1 MRITLLIDNGRL
13 AGVSL
18 TGAAPA
24 PGSGTLRAQLVAGP
38 GQELRAEVDVPDEVI
53 PRAQATQDVEKF
65 FTVLTAK
72 FLGAT
77 KHPRRKKR
85 TTLRRL

>member
-18 TGAAPA
+18 IGATPA
-24 PGSGTLRAQLVAGP
+24 PGSGALRAQLVAGP
-38 GQELRAEVDVPDEVI
+38 GQQLREVDVPDEVI
-53 PRAQATQDVEKF
+53 PRAQATQDVKKF
-65 FTVLTAK
+65 FTFLTAK
-72 FLGAT
+72 FVGAT